1 MKLIKISKESF
12 QNFAKQNSF
21 NNCGQSTEYSS
32 LIRNADKRKLFFG
45 LFDDNDEIIA
55 ASVILI
61 RHINS
66 IINVAIAPNG
76 YIIDYKDNELLE
88 TFTNLLKERLLK
100 EKVIYLITNPMF
112 KFKVRNKYG
121 VITENNEDIYNNLI
135 TNNYE
140 SMGYFS
146 DFEHYDIILDNT
158 GEINDIYNKFSR
170 NTKRNIKDAMK
181 LGIGIYKGTANDLK
195 EFYQIVKKKTPKK
208 LSFYKDIMNIYNT
221 QENMAEIYFAK
232 LNTNT
237 YLVNA
242 KAIYEKAER
251 QNKRINEEFNK
262 PTRKDRNHLLN
273 RKTTSEK
280 TLEKCKNIL
289 NDAIKLNST
298 YDGDIIIATSMII
311 KNHHEIYFLA
321 DGYKEEY
328 RYIHATDILKWA
340 IIRKY
345 HTAGYR
351 RFNLGEIHQN
361 YFDKT
366 SKYYRQYKAKIGFG
380 GDIVEYTPNLKYIIN
395 KPLYKLYKKKNH

>member
-1 MKLIKISKESF
+1 M
-12 QNFAKQNSF
+12 F
-21 NNCGQSTEYSS
+21 NLLPIYPMDGG
-32 LIRNADKRKLFFG
+32 R
-45 LFDDNDEIIA
+45 
-55 ASVILI
+55 
-61 RHINS
+61 
-66 IINVAIAPNG
+66 IINGILHIYFGRIKSNT
-76 YIIDYKDNELLE
+76 YTNITSENIEDYWGTSFGTL
-88 TFTNLLKERLLK
+88 FPQS
-100 EKVIYLITNPMF
+100 V
-112 KFKVRNKYG
+112 
-121 VITENNEDIYNNLI
+121 TE
-135 TNNYE
+135 
-140 SMGYFS
+140 
-146 DFEHYDIILDNT
+146 
-158 GEINDIYNKFSR
+158 
-170 NTKRNIKDAMK
+170 NIKDAMK
-181 LGIGIYKGTANDLK
+181 LGINIYKGTADDLK

-208 LSFYKDIMNIYNT
+208 LAFYKDIMNIYNT
-221 QENMAEIYFAK
+221 QDNMAEIYFAK

-237 YLVNA
+237 YLINA

-262 PTRKDRNHLLN
+262 FNRKDRNHLLN
-273 RKTTSEK
+273 RKITSEK

-298 YDGDIIIATSMII
+298 YDGDIIVATSMII

-345 HTAGYR
+345 HTVGYR

-380 GDIVEYTPNLKYIIN
+380 GDIVEYTPNLKYIVN